1 MFPATI
7 SFLIS
12 MDSAPAEIRGREC
25 RQILETARSY
35 LEDNNQDNMNSICGK
50 DIVLDS
56 IAGLYMKSDLLEM
69 TPSAFTT

>member
-25 RQILETARSY
+25 RQILETARSH
-35 LEDNNQDNMNSICGK
+35 LEDNDQDNMNSISAAK
-50 DIVLDS
+50 TLFWIQ
-56 IAGLYMKSDLLEM
+56 LLGYI
-69 TPSAFTT
+69 